1 VDVSKSEPLTQPI
14 PILAQQIQSDSQHL
28 ILDFDHTLFL
38 SNSTEEYLDC
48 AYPKVLVALVLA
60 FIEGLKPWQL
70 LPQENAR
77 FIYRDA
83 IRVWTITLLFP
94 WTLLVWR
101 WKAAQLAQKYGNTE
115 ILDIA
120 ITHKWTT
127 KVIASNGFKF
137 ILVPLLNA
145 LTFQY
150 DILISSQF
158 GQLKNGVRGRGKLD
172 ILQGNYG
179 DYISFEQA
187 SFITD
192 NDDKD
197 LLRVVSNPIQ
207 KVWDDARHFRA
218 CQNIYIPFVYTEGSN
233 RGNKNHVINTIL
245 LTNYLILL
253 MSYGMSSAFSI
264 YNAIA
269 LFCLSVSFWCIYE
282 AGYYENDFHEVNHED
297 TKGEGKKILK
307 FADYPVEVGAWT
319 WGGAIALIGIMV
331 YFSQGAPSL
340 AEWKTYGIGLSVWA
354 TWLLIVRL
362 TFRVYNY
369 SQRPLRVLLYPILQ
383 MFRLAGPILFL
394 PLNILGISLIVAQA
408 TSRWVWYMV
417 YRTGGDR
424 KAAPHHVVRLFIFL
438 AFISLFV
445 ATEQSLAPLLTLQ
458 FAIMLLWSLSRSAS
472 QLRVAFKKAV
482 SAP

>member
-1 VDVSKSEPLTQPI
+1 MDVSKLEPLTQPT
-14 PILAQQIQSDSQHL
+14 PTLEQQIQSDSQHL

-48 AYPKVLVALVLA
+48 AYPKVLVALILA
-60 FIEGLKPWQL
+60 FIEGFKPWRL
-70 LPQENAR
+70 FPQDNAR

-101 WKAAQLAQKYGNTE
+101 WKSSKLAQRYANTE
-115 ILDIA
+115 ILDVAIA
-120 ITHKWTT
+120 HDWTT

-137 ILVPLLNA
+137 ILIPLLNA
-145 LTFQY
+145 LNFQY

-172 ILQGNYG
+172 ILQRDYG
-179 DYISFEQA
+179 DRLSLDKA

-192 NDDKD
+192 NDDDTD
-197 LLRVVSNPIQ
+197 LLGAVRNPVQ
-207 KVWDDARHFRA
+207 QVWDNARHFRA
-218 CQNIYIPFVYTEGSN
+218 CQNTYIPFVYTEGSD

-269 LFCLSVSFWCIYE
+269 LLCLSVSFWCIYE

-307 FADYPVEVGAWT
+307 FANYPVEVGAWT
-319 WGGAIALIGIMV
+319 WGGAIALIGIV
-331 YFSQGAPSL
+331 AYFSQGDPSL
-340 AEWKTYGIGLSVWA
+340 AEWKTYGVGLSIWA
-354 TWLLIVRL
+354 AWLLVVRL
-362 TFRVYNY
+362 TFRIYNY
-369 SQRPLRVLLYPILQ
+369 SQRPVRVLLYPVLQ
-383 MFRLAGPILFL
+383 IFRLAGPVLFL
-394 PLNILGISLIVAQA
+394 PLNVLGICLIVAQA
-408 TSRWVWYMV
+408 TSRWVWYLV

-438 AFISLFV
+438 AFSSLFV
-445 ATEQSLAPLLTLQ
+445 ATEQNLAPVLTLQ
-458 FAIMLLWSLSRSAS
+458 FAIMLLWSLGRSAS
-472 QLRVAFKKAV
+472 QLRAAIKV
-482 SAP
+482 SPSV